1 MSIDVNNESGTEVD
15 EQAILD
21 IARYAL
27 ARMRIHPLSEL
38 SVIVVDGDAM
48 EQLHVQW
55 MDLPGPTDVMSFPMD
70 ELRPPMKDE
79 DEAPQGLLGDIVLC
93 PEVAKQQ
100 GEDAPTQH
108 SMNEELQLLTVHGVL
123 HLLGY
128 DHEEADEKAEMFGLQ
143 AGIVDGWRAEKGLTG
158 PSAGADRVMS
168 LSLIAGAVA
177 LVVIA
182 WLAACAEAGLA
193 RVSSFRAEE
202 AVRSGRRGSAKL
214 SQVAADPT
222 RYLNVALLVR
232 VACEMAAAALVTY
245 ACLEEFQETWQA
257 LLVAIGVMVLVSYVA
272 VGVSPRTIGRQH
284 PLNTATAAAYV
295 LLPLARIMG
304 PIPPLL
310 ILIGNALTP
319 GKGFRRGPF
328 ASEAE
333 LRALVDLAEKE
344 SLIEDEERRMVHSVF
359 ELGDTLVREVMVPRT
374 DLVVIERYK
383 TIRQALTL
391 ALRSGFSRIPV
402 VGESEDDVVGV
413 VYLKDLSRKT
423 HINRDA
429 EAELVST
436 AMRPATFVPDTKN
449 AGDLLREMQQLRT
462 HVAVVIDEYG
472 GTAGIVTIEDI
483 LEEIVGEITDEYDR
497 EVSSVEELGDERF
510 RVTSRL
516 DIGDLGELY
525 GIEEFDDEDVETVGG
540 LLAKA
545 LGRVPIAGASSLV
558 TLPDGRALRLTAEAA
573 AGRRNKIVTV
583 LSEPVGGQEEG
594 AG

>member
-1 MSIDVNNESGTEVD
+1 
-15 EQAILD
+15 
-21 IARYAL
+21 
-27 ARMRIHPLSEL
+27 
-38 SVIVVDGDAM
+38 
-48 EQLHVQW
+48 
-55 MDLPGPTDVMSFPMD
+55 
-70 ELRPPMKDE
+70 
-79 DEAPQGLLGDIVLC
+79 
-93 PEVAKQQ
+93 
-100 GEDAPTQH
+100 
-108 SMNEELQLLTVHGVL
+108 
-123 HLLGY
+123 
-128 DHEEADEKAEMFGLQ
+128 
-143 AGIVDGWRAEKGLTG
+143 
-158 PSAGADRVMS
+158 MS

-202 AVRSGRRGSAKL
+202 AARSGRRGSAKL

-232 VACEMAAAALVTY
+232 VACEMAAASLVTY

-510 RVTSRL
+510 RVTSASTSATSASCTASRSSTTRTWRRWA
-516 DIGDLGELY
+516 GCWPRPSAGSRSP
-525 GIEEFDDEDVETVGG
+525 GPRPWSPCPTGG
-540 LLAKA
+540 RC
-545 LGRVPIAGASSLV
+545 G
-558 TLPDGRALRLTAEAA
+558 LPRRPPRA
-573 AGRRNKIVTV
+573 AGTR
-583 LSEPVGGQEEG
+583 S
-594 AG
+594 

>member
-1 MSIDVNNESGTEVD
+1 MS
-15 EQAILD
+15 
-21 IARYAL
+21 
-27 ARMRIHPLSEL
+27 P
-38 SVIVVDGDAM
+38 
-48 EQLHVQW
+48 
-55 MDLPGPTDVMSFPMD
+55 
-70 ELRPPMKDE
+70 
-79 DEAPQGLLGDIVLC
+79 
-93 PEVAKQQ
+93 
-100 GEDAPTQH
+100 
-108 SMNEELQLLTVHGVL
+108 
-123 HLLGY
+123 
-128 DHEEADEKAEMFGLQ
+128 
-143 AGIVDGWRAEKGLTG
+143 
-158 PSAGADRVMS
+158 
-168 LSLIAGAVA
+168 SLIAGAVA
-177 LVVIA
+177 LVVVA

-202 AVRSGRRGSAKL
+202 AVRSGRRGSARL
-214 SQVAADPT
+214 ARVAADPT

-245 ACLEEFQETWQA
+245 ACLREFDGTAKA
-257 LLVAIGVMVLVSYVA
+257 LVIAIAVMVLVSYVA

-295 LLPLARIMG
+295 LVPLDRIMG
-304 PIPPLL
+304 PVPSLL
-310 ILIGNALTP
+310 ILLGNAFTP
-319 GKGFRRGPF
+319 GRGFRRGPF

-344 SLIEDEERRMVHSVF
+344 SLIEAEERKMVHSVF

-402 VGESEDDVVGV
+402 TGDSEDDVVGV
-413 VYLKDLSRKT
+413 VYLKDLVRRT

-429 EAELVST
+429 ENELVST
-436 AMRPATFVPDTKN
+436 AMRPAYFVPDTKN
-449 AGDLLREMQQLRT
+449 AGDLLREMQKEHK

-472 GTAGIVTIEDI
+472 GTAGIVTIEDV

-497 EVSSVEELGDERF
+497 ELPPVEVLGEGRF

-516 DIGDLGELY
+516 DLGDLGELY
-525 GIEEFDDEDVETVGG
+525 GLEFDDEDVETVGG

-545 LGRVPIAGASSLV
+545 LGRVPIAGASAV
-558 TLPDGRALRLTAEAA
+558 VELPDGRRLRLTAESA

-583 LSEPVGGQEEG
+583 LVEPVGTTAPETTE
-594 AG
+594 AAE

>member
-1 MSIDVNNESGTEVD
+1 MAAGE
-15 EQAILD
+15 
-21 IARYAL
+21 
-27 ARMRIHPLSEL
+27 
-38 SVIVVDGDAM
+38 GDHRA
-48 EQLHVQW
+48 
-55 MDLPGPTDVMSFPMD
+55 LPGPDSVVT
-70 ELRPPMKDE
+70 
-79 DEAPQGLLGDIVLC
+79 A
-93 PEVAKQQ
+93 
-100 GEDAPTQH
+100 
-108 SMNEELQLLTVHGVL
+108 QLV
-123 HLLGY
+123 
-128 DHEEADEKAEMFGLQ
+128 F
-143 AGIVDGWRAEKGLTG
+143 
-158 PSAGADRVMS
+158 
-168 LSLIAGAVA
+168 GAVL
-177 LVVIA
+177 LVIAA
-182 WLAACAEAGLA
+182 WLASCAEAGLA

-214 SQVAADPT
+214 VQVAADPT

-232 VACEMAAAALVTY
+232 VGCEMAAAVLVTY
-245 ACLEEFQETWQA
+245 VCLRSFDETWQA
-257 LLVAIGVMVLVSYVA
+257 LTVAIAVMVLVSYIA

-295 LLPLARIMG
+295 LLPLARVMG

-333 LRALVDLAEKE
+333 LRAMVDLAEKE
-344 SLIEDEERRMVHSVF
+344 SLIEDDERRMVHSVF

-402 VGESEDDVVGV
+402 TGESEDDVVGI
-413 VYLKDLSRKT
+413 VYVKDLARRT
-423 HINRDA
+423 HINRES
-429 EAELVST
+429 EADLVST
-436 AMRPATFVPDTKN
+436 VMRPAAFVPDTKN
-449 AGDLLREMQQLRT
+449 AGDLLREMQQQRN

-497 EVSSVEELGDERF
+497 ELPPVQELGEGRL

-516 DIGDLGELY
+516 DLGDLGDLY

-545 LGRVPIAGASSLV
+545 LGRVPIAGAATV
-558 TLPDGRALRLTAEAA
+558 VDLPDGRSLRLTAEAT
-573 AGRRNKIVTV
+573 AGRRNKITTV
-583 LSEPVGGQEEG
+583 LVEPVEAAASG
-594 AG
+594 ADEA

>member
-1 MSIDVNNESGTEVD
+1 MSPQLVIG
-15 EQAILD
+15 AI
-21 IARYAL
+21 
-27 ARMRIHPLSEL
+27 
-38 SVIVVDGDAM
+38 
-48 EQLHVQW
+48 
-55 MDLPGPTDVMSFPMD
+55 
-70 ELRPPMKDE
+70 
-79 DEAPQGLLGDIVLC
+79 
-93 PEVAKQQ
+93 
-100 GEDAPTQH
+100 
-108 SMNEELQLLTVHGVL
+108 
-123 HLLGY
+123 
-128 DHEEADEKAEMFGLQ
+128 
-143 AGIVDGWRAEKGLTG
+143 
-158 PSAGADRVMS
+158 
-168 LSLIAGAVA
+168 A
-177 LVVIA
+177 LVVVA

-202 AVRSGRRGSAKL
+202 AVRGGRRGSAKL
-214 SQVAADPT
+214 AQIAADPT

-232 VACEMAAAALVTY
+232 VACEMAAAALVVY
-245 ACLEEFQETWQA
+245 ACLQEFDRTWQA
-257 LLVAIGVMVLVSYVA
+257 LAVAIAVMVLVSYVA

-295 LLPLARIMG
+295 LLPLARVMG

-402 VGESEDDVVGV
+402 TGESEDDIVGI
-413 VYLKDLSRKT
+413 VYLKDLARKT
-423 HINRDA
+423 HISRDA
-429 EAELVST
+429 ESELVAT

-449 AGDLLREMQQLRT
+449 AGDLLREMQQERN

-497 EVSSVEELGDERF
+497 ELPPVQDLGDDRY
-510 RVTSRL
+510 RVTARL

-525 GIEEFDDEDVETVGG
+525 GFEAYDDEDVETVGG

-545 LGRVPIAGASSLV
+545 LGRVPIAGASSV
-558 TLPDGRALRLTAEAA
+558 VALPDGRELRLTAEAS

-583 LSEPVGGQEEG
+583 LVEPVGPDPAPEEKPE
-594 AG
+594 